1 MFRPKYLKD
10 SKPFVKESGVCPINK
25 GQRGIVEPTRGGE
38 KGKDVL
44 YMVSILL
51 SIGPKRKAG
60 PI

>member
-1 MFRPKYLKD
+1 MLRPKYLSD
-10 SKPFVKESGVCPINK
+10 SKRVVFGSVFCP
-25 GQRGIVEPTRGGE
+25 GARGINTAVEPTRGGE

-60 PI
+60 SI

>member
-44 YMVSILL
+44 YMALILVSI
-51 SIGPKRKAG
+51 RANMKAG
-60 PI
+60 SI